1 MGPNQGFAQRPEL
14 LRIEELALGG
24 HGIVPDRCGW
34 IRTGWIE
41 VAVVTG
47 IGQHG
52 AEMAQSRIGPTRSGA
67 GVGVKPVCDLGRP
80 ETVKGRVA
88 KGWKQLCVQTS
99 FWRPC
104 RAAMPPPHLDLF
116 KAI

>member
-1 MGPNQGFAQRPEL
+1 MGPGQGFAQRPEL

-52 AEMAQSRIGPTRSGA
+52 AEMAESRIGPARSGA
-67 GVGVKPVCDLGRP
+67 GVGEEPVCDLGGL
-80 ETVKGRVA
+80 ETAQWGVAEGR
-88 KGWKQLCVQTS
+88 KQLRIEIAV
-99 FWRPC
+99 
-104 RAAMPPPHLDLF
+104 
-116 KAI
+116 